1 MVSPATQQETKE
13 SGEGSL
19 DPVVQSEQW
28 VQGVAEE
35 PGVQSLYE
43 TADHLGVHLWGPGRV

>member
-13 SGEGSL
+13 SEEGSL
-19 DPVVQSEQW
+19 DPAVQSEPW

-35 PGVQSLYE
+35 PGMQSLRE
-43 TADHLGVHLWGPGRV
+43 TADHLGVCL

>member
-1 MVSPATQQETKE
+1 MVNPATQQETKE

-35 PGVQSLYE
+35 PGVRSLHE
-43 TADHLGVHLWGPGRV
+43 TADHLGVHL

>member
-19 DPVVQSEQW
+19 DPVVQSESW

-35 PGVQSLYE
+35 LGMRSLRE
-43 TADHLGVHLWGPGRV
+43 TADHLGVRL